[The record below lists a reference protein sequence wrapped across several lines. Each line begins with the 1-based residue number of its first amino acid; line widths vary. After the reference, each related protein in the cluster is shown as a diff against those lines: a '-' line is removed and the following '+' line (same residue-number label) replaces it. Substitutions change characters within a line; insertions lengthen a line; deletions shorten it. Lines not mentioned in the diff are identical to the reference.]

1 MKSLHS
7 FGLWLS
13 RKWIACHQK
22 KQESIIV
29 LDELNDSGI
38 TKDILRREWKAQ
50 VKEQTK
56 PLVRQSHKLADKI
69 IHEVLTLKSSHD
81 LYQTEISRYEEMLA
95 TGVYEDGMDIAD
107 VTLHFEDLQKKM
119 ILAQKAIDHK
129 RASLDVDGRLSLRK
143 LLNNKFLQV
152 RMNAL
157 ALKNRVRSRLRQRKF
172 ELEGLER
179 AYRHTTNC
187 K

>member
-1 MKSLHS
+1 M
-7 FGLWLS
+7 
-13 RKWIACHQK
+13 ACHQR

-29 LDELNDSGI
+29 LDKLKESGM
-38 TKDILRREWKAQ
+38 TSDILRREWKSQ
-50 VKEQTK
+50 VTEQTK
-56 PLVRQSHKLADKI
+56 PLIRQSHKLADKI

-81 LYQTEISRYEEMLA
+81 SYQTEISRYEEMLA
-95 TGVYEDGMDIAD
+95 TGVYEHGMDIAD
-107 VTLHFEDLQKKM
+107 VTLHLEDLQKKK
-119 ILAQKAIDHK
+119 ILTRKAIDHK
-129 RASLDVDGRLSLRK
+129 RASLDVDGRLSLQK

-157 ALKNRVRSRLRQRKF
+157 ALKNRIRSRLRQRKF